1 MQREYRRAKNKRLS
15 RRMQRKLTL
24 VFGVICILFVILC
37 GRVMYI
43 SNTSGAKYERI
54 VLAQQ
59 KYDSTI
65 IPFKRGNISDSKGT
79 VLATSV
85 DVYNVILDCYVLN
98 DREDKKDGSA
108 VSTAEAVAKCFP
120 DVSKDD
126 VLNALRTNPE
136 SRYTILKKRASY
148 EQMAAYKELAAEKD
162 SLLGGVWF
170 EKEYIRQYPYG
181 SLAASTLGYA
191 TSGNIG
197 VIGLETYYNN
207 TLNGTNG
214 RTYGYQNSDSNLE
227 ITTIEPENGGNIS
240 LSLDVNI
247 QTICENAIK
256 DFNKTYETETQLGS
270 KHTAA
275 LVMNPKDGSILAM
288 AQYPSFDLNN
298 PRDLSRYY
306 SSEQLADMSEEDK
319 LDQLNKIWQNFFVT
333 YTYEP
338 GSTFKPFTLV
348 SGLESGTLKGDEG
361 YYCDGAEEVGGHLI
375 HCVKVVGHGYET
387 VSDSLS
393 NSCNDAFMQMSYK
406 IGPKNF
412 AATQS
417 AFGFGQK
424 TYIDLPGEAS
434 TAGLIYKE
442 EQLSPVNLAVNSFG
456 QSFNTTMIQ
465 LASATCSLING
476 GNLYQPHIVS
486 KITDSNGNTIKEVE
500 PVVLKKTV
508 SDDVAA
514 MVKQYMFEVVSRG
527 SGKTAGV
534 KGYEIGGKTGTAEK
548 LPRGNHK
555 YLVSFIGFAPVE
567 DPQVLVYVIV
577 DEANSGEQF
586 HSYYAQGIAHDIFK
600 QILPYLGIEATDD
613 AENLNET
620 LLQEEIKKYQ
630 DAHATEVE
638 AEPNLN
644 VPTTENGTTD
654 AGSQNNTNNAGSEP
668 VVNQAPALN

>member
-1 MQREYRRAKNKRLS
+1 MDRNRRYISQEQKQKKRKIN
-15 RRMQRKLTL
+15 RRMQKKLNIVFLAIFCLFL
-24 VFGVICILFVILC
+24 VLIA
-37 GRVMYI
+37 RVFYI
-43 SNTSGAKYERI
+43 QYTSGGKYERI

-65 IPFKRGNISDSKGT
+65 IPFKRGNITDTKGT

-98 DREDKKDGSA
+98 DREGKKAGAADA
-108 VSTAEAVAKCFP
+108 TARAVAKCFP
-120 DVSKDD
+120 TISEDD
-126 VLNALRTNPE
+126 VLDNLKKNPE
-136 SRYTILKKRASY
+136 SRYIILAKRTSF
-148 EQMAAYKELAAEKD
+148 EQMSAYQEMTKEKGSNLA
-162 SLLGGVWF
+162 GVWF

-191 TSGNIG
+191 TSGNLG
-197 VIGLETYYNN
+197 VIGLETYYNS

-227 ITTIEPENGGNIS
+227 TTTVEPENGGNIS

-247 QTICENAIK
+247 QKICENAIK
-256 DFNKTYETETQLGS
+256 DFNAQYETADQLGS

-275 LVMNPKDGSILAM
+275 LVMNPKDGSVLAM
-288 AQYPSFDLNN
+288 AQYPTFDLNN

-306 SSEQLADMSEEDK
+306 SQEQIAQMSEEDK
-319 LDQLNKIWQNFFVT
+319 LNILNKIWQNFFVT

-348 SGLESGTLKGDEG
+348 AGLESGTMVGNES

-375 HCVKVVGHGYET
+375 HCVRVSGHGMET

-412 AATQS
+412 ANTQS

-424 TYIDLPGEAS
+424 TYVDLPGEAS
-434 TAGLIYKE
+434 TANLIYKE
-442 EQLSPVNLAVNSFG
+442 SQLSPVNLAVNSFG

-476 GNLYQPHIVS
+476 GNLYQPHLMT
-486 KITDSNGNTIKEVE
+486 KITDSNGNTIKENN

-508 SDDVAA
+508 SDDTAA
-514 MVKQYMFEVVSRG
+514 MVKQYMYEVVTRG
-527 SGKTAGV
+527 SGKRGGV
-534 KGYEIGGKTGTAEK
+534 EGYEIGGKTGTAEK

-567 DPQVLVYVIV
+567 DPEVLVYVIV

-586 HSYYAQGIAHDIFK
+586 HSYYAQDIAHVIFQ
-600 QILPYLGIEATDD
+600 QILPYLGIEPVGKT
-613 AENLNET
+613 ENLNDT
-620 LLQEEIKKYQ
+620 ILKQEIQKYQ
-630 DAHATEVE
+630 NTESE
-638 AEPNLN
+638 AVSNA
-644 VPTTENGTTD
+644 PTDEHGTTD
-654 AGSQNNTNNAGSEP
+654 AATQNNNAGSSEP
-668 VVNQAPALN
+668 VVNQAPSND